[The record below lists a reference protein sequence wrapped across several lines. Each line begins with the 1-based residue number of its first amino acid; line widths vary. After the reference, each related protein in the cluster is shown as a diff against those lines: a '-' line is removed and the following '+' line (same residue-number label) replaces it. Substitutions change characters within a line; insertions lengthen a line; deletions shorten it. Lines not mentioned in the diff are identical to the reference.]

1 VSADTKPGDALDNL
15 ETRMRDVLLQLAL
28 TSNGRTVSYD
38 SSGGGTP
45 DYVLVDDRGRAK
57 LAQGDAPHLSFA
69 AAWDSARDDVERA
82 AVLKAARDEL
92 AGILKSRADH
102 EAVESKAERDQR
114 IVKEGEGWPA
124 REVATSFRCG
134 IRDVWHARADAGRD
148 VEYGELRRN
157 GRALTA
163 DERAAEV
170 RRMHSRGMS
179 EQAIADALGIARG
192 SVRFIL
198 ARARARP

>member
-1 VSADTKPGDALDNL
+1 MDNI
-15 ETRMRDVLLQLAL
+15 EIRMRDVLLQLAM

-57 LAQGDAPHLSFA
+57 LAQGDAPHLSYA
-69 AAWDSARDDVERA
+69 TAWDDARDDVERA
-82 AVLKAARDEL
+82 AVLKAAQDEL
-92 AGILKSRADH
+92 AGILKSRANPQ
-102 EAVESKAERDQR
+102 AVETKEDRDRR

-124 REVATSFRCG
+124 REVANSFRCG
-134 IRDVWHARADAGRD
+134 LRDVIRAREAAGRD
-148 VEYGELRRN
+148 VDYGELRRN

-170 RRMHSRGMS
+170 RRMHARGMS